1 MKKTIMLVV
10 ALFLACGPAFTQD
23 ASNVYD
29 SNRVFFQELSRL
41 AFQGYGDIDYW
52 SKQAKLIAFRSAVHL
67 TSSAIDINAD
77 RDHGAARIG
86 KFKQIVTMN
95 KAMIQTAQVFAFQ
108 GYGDT
113 DYWSKRTKQFAT
125 ELAMHTAS
133 LCGMCDAKMLKAVL
147 PKVKTLLTDA
157 QNAGFSGYG
166 DVDYWSRR
174 CKEFATR
181 VIALL
186 GEINT
191 DLATVIAE

>member
-1 MKKTIMLVV
+1 MKKTILFSIALLLASGV
-10 ALFLACGPAFTQD
+10 AFAQE
-23 ASNVYD
+23 ASEVYD
-29 SNRVFFQELSRL
+29 SNRVFFRELSQL
-41 AFQGYGDIDYW
+41 AFQGYGDLDYW

-67 TSSAIDINAD
+67 TSSAIAINSD
-77 RDHGAARIG
+77 RDHGSNRAS

-133 LCGMCDAKMLKAVL
+133 LCGLCDAKMLQVVQ
-147 PKVKTLLTDA
+147 PKIKTLLSDA
-157 QNAGFSGYG
+157 QSTGFSGYG
-166 DVDYWSRR
+166 DVDYWSKR
-174 CKEFATR
+174 CKAFATR

-191 DLATVIAE
+191 DLAALIAG